1 MRRVA
6 ILLCVLMLT
15 PLVSAVDEPQATVD
29 ITLERRLANFDLG
42 INGGELSPNGETVL
56 IYGAEGYAHVISAT
70 DADDE
75 SKDIRLENET
85 TSDINSVSWHPGG
98 KSALLVGD
106 SGTVLR
112 YNSTNHALGEAEGA
126 SSIADKDINSI
137 EFTPAGLDAYLGTE
151 DGQIWKYRANTFT
164 MLDNEASSRITDIA
178 CLKNDNI
185 CVFSTLNDGLA
196 VVDQGDT
203 VTWLSNSRFNTWIG
217 LSCEDPTMN
226 SCSAFASGKKVAFI
240 DIDVIDS
247 TKTTLGAVI
256 GLKYHEGDTIADNP
270 ATDSSTLLAMAPLG
284 MLRWN
289 QYSEEAFLMF
299 SNENASEEDVLLS
312 GDRYA
317 MAWENSENSGFLV
330 TGQGRIVSFE
340 PASEENDG
348 GIPGFLILLVALC
361 VPGVFLGLIYW
372 NSPWLQRKYASLFN
386 RSKKGEQ

>member
-348 GIPGFLILLVALC
+348 GIPGFLILLVAFY
-361 VPGVFLGLIYW
+361 VPGGFLGLIYW

>member
-226 SCSAFASGKKVAFI
+226 SCSAFASGKKAAFI